1 MPSQRAGVSLDAE
14 ERERKAHSSPHCC
27 PGLVG
32 GRSVRPMAPTGGRA
46 RGPAGHLPPRP
57 RGRAVSP
64 AHGAHGRTGSGSR
77 WAPAAPA
84 LWEGGRSGPQ
94 RPREDGLGV
103 PLGTC
108 RPRGAACRADT
119 GGFAQPPAPS
129 CPSQAEPCPIAP
141 QSSACCRA
149 LCGSS
154 VLPTVTIG
162 VCARGV
168 HTRCVHAEGRARLRM
183 RSRVPGGPRRG

>member
-1 MPSQRAGVSLDAE
+1 MFPPYSFLFKKCFFKSWNKIFQFVLLF
-14 ERERKAHSSPHCC
+14 
-27 PGLVG
+27 LVCSKCF
-32 GRSVRPMAPTGGRA
+32 SVDRQSETKIF
-46 RGPAGHLPPRP
+46 
-57 RGRAVSP
+57 S
-64 AHGAHGRTGSGSR
+64 T
-77 WAPAAPA
+77 
-84 LWEGGRSGPQ
+84 Q